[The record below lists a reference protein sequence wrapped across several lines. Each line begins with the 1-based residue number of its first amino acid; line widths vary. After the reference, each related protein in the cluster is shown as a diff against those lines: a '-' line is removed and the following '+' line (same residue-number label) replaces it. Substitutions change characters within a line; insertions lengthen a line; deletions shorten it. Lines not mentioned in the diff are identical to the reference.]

1 MFSAHISTHSLQ
13 IATAGVGPATIDAT
27 AARGFPQNEQR
38 IESADRLG
46 PAGSSVTVRT
56 VRTGYTVP
64 RTPPQAAHHRP
75 TQL

>member
-1 MFSAHISTHSLQ
+1 
-13 IATAGVGPATIDAT
+13 
-27 AARGFPQNEQR
+27 
-38 IESADRLG
+38 
-46 PAGSSVTVRT
+46 VRT